1 MRLIRVIP
9 ALLLQQGGLVKTT
22 RFKDPVYIGDPI
34 NAVRIFNDKEADEL
48 LLLDISATAAGK
60 QPDMEHIREIVS
72 EAFMPIAYGGG
83 VNDIETIRN
92 LLLAGVEKVVLG
104 TAAHTN
110 PSLIKQAA
118 ERFGSQAIIV
128 SVDVRKN
135 FFGKNGTYYTNGK
148 SSSKLSPVEFAQQAE
163 ANGAGEL
170 LLHHIDR
177 EGTRKGFDTELL
189 AAVSAA
195 VNIPVIACGGADTV
209 NDFYTAVQHGASA
222 VSAGSMFVFQGS
234 ARGVLISYPGFEALK
249 KELYDRL

>member
-9 ALLLQQGGLVKTT
+9 SLLLQQGGLVKTT

-48 LLLDISATAAGK
+48 LLLDISATANRKA
-60 QPDMEHIREIVS
+60 PDINHIREIVS

-83 VNDIETIRN
+83 VNDMETIRN

-110 PSLIKQAA
+110 PALIRQAA

-135 FFGKNGTYYTNGK
+135 LFGKNGTYYSNGK
-148 SSSKLSPVEFAQQAE
+148 NSSKLSPVAFAQQAE
-163 ANGAGEL
+163 AYGAGEL

-189 AAVSAA
+189 EAVSAA
-195 VNIPVIACGGADTV
+195 VKIPVIACGGANTV
-209 NDFYTAVQHGASA
+209 ADCYTAVKHGASA

-234 ARGVLISYPGFEALK
+234 SRGVLISYPGFEVLK
-249 KELYDRL
+249 KEVYDRL